1 MKKDEQIRML
11 LHPEKYTDEEIDQ
24 MLDEADIA
32 VPDAGQE
39 WERFAKKPSRPH
51 LSLFSKY
58 QKIAAMLVGVLM
70 LSGIGYAAI
79 RLIQGSS
86 SEPQQQPAATIEN
99 TQPATSYT
107 PIAEAD
113 STQLKPVVFENAEL
127 STILGQVA
135 AFYHCETVYK
145 NEAAKHVRLYF
156 TWDKQS
162 AIDDVVDTF
171 NKFERFH
178 ITRENQKLIVE

>member
-11 LHPEKYTDEEIDQ
+11 LHPEKYTNEQIDQ

-32 VPDAGQE
+32 VPDAKQE
-39 WERFAKKPSRPH
+39 WERFARKPQAH
-51 LSLFSKY
+51 ISLFSKY
-58 QKIAAMLVGVLM
+58 RKIAAMLVGVLM

-86 SEPQQQPAATIEN
+86 SETKEQPVATIEN
-99 TQPATSYT
+99 SRPTTAHTQ
-107 PIAEAD
+107 IAEAD

-127 STILGQVA
+127 STILGEVA
-135 AFYHCETVYK
+135 AFYRCETVYK
-145 NEAAKHVRLYF
+145 NETAKHVRLYF

>member
-1 MKKDEQIRML
+1 M
-11 LHPEKYTDEEIDQ
+11 PESI
-24 MLDEADIA
+24 
-32 VPDAGQE
+32 
-39 WERFAKKPSRPH
+39 S
-51 LSLFSKY
+51 
-58 QKIAAMLVGVLM
+58 
-70 LSGIGYAAI
+70 
-79 RLIQGSS
+79 
-86 SEPQQQPAATIEN
+86 
-99 TQPATSYT
+99 T

-135 AFYHCETVYK
+135 TFYHCETVYK
-145 NEAAKHVRLYF
+145 NETAKHVRLYF

-162 AIDDVVDTF
+162 VIDDVVDTF